1 MVQENCAEEAPR
13 RSFAHAPTGFRR
25 MTPGLLKA
33 DRSAEGFAGLPEGVT
48 SPGQLLAAAK
58 AAAPRLGIAPRLV
71 HAVDWLFRF
80 TQPQDWEKESRPVV
94 WPSASMQEEALGL
107 SPTQVK
113 GINRSLIELG
123 LVTMKDSPNGKRY
136 GKRDP
141 KGRIIADRRT
151 PCRICAPRGG
161 GEGGTR
167 RHAASAPAGDDR
179 AQGHRPDP
187 RDGPGIRLRRRGVA
201 DTRPRN
207 RGPGA
212 RAEGPSDREA
222 VQNGHSRARAPPD
235 QQGMGDVRNFAIDRV
250 LGEDRVEISI
260 EGVRGITHLRSA
272 PSGARMLG
280 LDQVLDPLSDLN
292 LPLSFATSSKGVPS
306 RASTRAR
313 RSASTSGQMPNH
325 ASNDG
330 CAW

>member
-1 MVQENCAEEAPR
+1 MSAGQGHET
-13 RSFAHAPTGFRR
+13 SFAQVVSEWRGVEPERVRLISGDTNRVRAG
-25 MTPGLLKA
+25 GGSSSA
-33 DRSAEGFAGLPEGVT
+33 RSMRLGSWAV
-48 SPGQLLAAAK
+48 AK
-58 AAAPRLGIAPRLV
+58 AADAIVEKGRRIAGAMLEAAEADIEFA
-71 HAVDWLFRF
+71 HGRF
-80 TQPQDWEKESRPVV
+80 F
-94 WPSASMQEEALGL
+94 
-107 SPTQVK
+107 VK
-113 GINRSLIELG
+113 GTDRSVGLFEVAAAAFGDGIPAELRG
-123 LVTMKDSPNGKRY
+123 RLTGISDETMP
-136 GKRDP
+136 
-141 KGRIIADRRT
+141 IASYAYT
-151 PCRICAPRGG
+151 W
-161 GEGGTR
+161 
-167 RHAASAPAGDDR
+167 
-179 AQGHRPDP
+179 
-187 RDGPGIRLRRRGVA
+187 
-201 DTRPRN
+201 
-207 RGPGA
+207 
-212 RAEGPSDREA
+212 PSDREA